1 MMPFLGLLGC
11 GGPSGAGL
19 EFGRCGDRF
28 SRQSPVQARFAGL
41 VVGHDN
47 ENILLGGLD
56 STFGGY
62 CPADVLLASPGRA
75 WRVRGH
81 SVLAR
86 GCGRL
91 SLRITTAPDYV
102 VCG

>member
-1 MMPFLGLLGC
+1 MLPFLGLLGC

-19 EFGRCGDRF
+19 EFGRCGDCL

-47 ENILLGGLD
+47 RNILLGDLD

-62 CPADVLLASPGRA
+62 CPADVLLAYPGPCMARTRTFRAGQEDAAASP
-75 WRVRGH
+75 
-81 SVLAR
+81 
-86 GCGRL
+86 
-91 SLRITTAPDYV
+91 
-102 VCG
+102 